1 MKKYVDKIAFGILIA
16 VALVVLNA
24 LHGNPVSKALAER
37 GADKVIAAKYGDLDL
52 SREKVFYNFKAPE
65 YVVHLQ
71 DKNSEDS
78 AFELCFDSFGRL
90 QRDRYDL
97 HIDNMVERFDRA
109 IHDNGSGL
117 EKAHDLPYQITLSF
131 WGKIDPAEDL
141 TMDQPK
147 ASIAGRPY
155 QILAVKAVMERF
167 EANYPAALLVM
178 ATGTGKTR
186 TAASIVDMMMGANRA
201 TRILFLADRVA
212 LVKQAMR
219 TFGQL
224 LPDLS
229 IASVGE
235 AVKNGYLVDY
245 RTWEVKLK
253 FPEEGFTTIN

>member
-1 MKKYVDKIAFGILIA
+1 M
-16 VALVVLNA
+16 
-24 LHGNPVSKALAER
+24 
-37 GADKVIAAKYGDLDL
+37 
-52 SREKVFYNFKAPE
+52 
-65 YVVHLQ
+65 
-71 DKNSEDS
+71 
-78 AFELCFDSFGRL
+78 
-90 QRDRYDL
+90 
-97 HIDNMVERFDRA
+97 ERFDRA

-117 EKAHDLPYQITLSF
+117 EKAHDFPYQITL

-141 TMDQPK
+141 TVDQPK
-147 ASIAGRPY
+147 ASIAVRPY
-155 QILAVKAVMERF
+155 QIMAVKAVMERF

-235 AVKNGYLVDY
+235 GKT
-245 RTWEVKLK
+245 R
-253 FPEEGFTTIN
+253 PEELATARMLFSTYPAMINAMDRLHLEGKERFFTVGYFDLIIIDEAHRSIYERYKTIFDYFDAKIVGLTSTPREDLDRYTYDIFGLEVGDPTFFTKWERR

>member
-1 MKKYVDKIAFGILIA
+1 
-16 VALVVLNA
+16 
-24 LHGNPVSKALAER
+24 
-37 GADKVIAAKYGDLDL
+37 
-52 SREKVFYNFKAPE
+52 
-65 YVVHLQ
+65 
-71 DKNSEDS
+71 
-78 AFELCFDSFGRL
+78 
-90 QRDRYDL
+90 
-97 HIDNMVERFDRA
+97 
-109 IHDNGSGL
+109 
-117 EKAHDLPYQITLSF
+117 
-131 WGKIDPAEDL
+131 
-141 TMDQPK
+141 MDQPK
-147 ASIAGRPY
+147 DSIAGRPY
-155 QILAVKAVMERF
+155 QIMAVKAGMERF
-167 EANYPAALLVM
+167 EANYPEALLVM